1 MDISDD
7 LSLSQVE
14 VTVPTTHPLSY
25 PFFLLLL
32 LLLLLLSLLLLLLL
46 LLFVNVHLGF
56 ELIFFFKDK

>member
-14 VTVPTTHPLSY
+14 VTVPTTHPLSC
-25 PFFLLLL
+25 PFFL
-32 LLLLLLSLLLLLLL
+32 LLLLLLL

-56 ELIFFFKDK
+56 ELIFFSRVNELFNSIEI

>member
-7 LSLSQVE
+7 LSLSEVE
-14 VTVPTTHPLSY
+14 VTVPTTHPLSC
-25 PFFLLLL
+25 PFFLL
-32 LLLLLLSLLLLLLL
+32 LLLLLLL